1 MVFLAMQCKTDVRI
15 VEAMSITVSKYEAVM
30 MTFMMFMVIA
40 LMAVIF
46 MMKRTQD
53 TLGWVMDRAD
63 KASTKL
69 EFVES
74 RHMKAHY
81 RGHELIRI

>member
-1 MVFLAMQCKTDVRI
+1 MQCKTDAPI
-15 VEAMSITVSKYEAVM
+15 VEAMWMTLSKLEAVM
-30 MTFMMFMVIA
+30 MMFMMFMVIA
-40 LMAVIF
+40 LICIIF
-46 MMKRTQD
+46 LMKRTQD
-53 TLGWVMDRAD
+53 TLWWVMDRAD

-74 RHMKAHY
+74 RHMRANY

>member
-1 MVFLAMQCKTDVRI
+1 MQCKTDAPI
-15 VEAMSITVSKYEAVM
+15 VEAMSMTLSKFEAVM
-30 MTFMMFMVIA
+30 MTFMMLMVIA
-40 LMAVIF
+40 LIAIIF
-46 MMKRTQD
+46 MMKRTQE
-53 TLGWVMDRAD
+53 TLWWVMDRAD

-74 RHMKAHY
+74 RHMRANY

>member
-1 MVFLAMQCKTDVRI
+1 MPCITDKPI
-15 VEAMSITVSKYEAVM
+15 VEAISISVSKHEAVM
-30 MTFMMFMVIA
+30 LIFMMVMLIA

-46 MMKRTQD
+46 MMKKTQD
-53 TLGWVMDRAD
+53 TLAWVMDKTD

-69 EFVES
+69 QFVES